1 MKVLILKARSTAET
15 LSIGRAAVNKL
26 NKTKKLYIKGSVN
39 DTVNIV
45 DTTGTWSSNGTTTVD
60 SVNYTIY
67 ESTKTRA
74 VVYIE
79 SGVNVGLP

>member
-1 MKVLILKARSTAET
+1 
-15 LSIGRAAVNKL
+15 
-26 NKTKKLYIKGSVN
+26 
-39 DTVNIV
+39 
-45 DTTGTWSSNGTTTVD
+45 VD